1 VAARAPGRAHLPTPD
16 EAEITS
22 PRCEETVQERRL
34 VPCGRDDP
42 GMARPDPAADA
53 DVRDEL
59 IAATNH
65 EMRTTLTAVL
75 GLAQLLRGGVAG
87 PVNAEQD
94 SLLARIEANGRRQ
107 LRLVENLLA
116 LQDAN
121 GRPHHEADG
130 PAVAVAGGRHA
141 EYSRA
146 AAVDLRHVVRRAVAE
161 LDEPLQGRR
170 LRLDID
176 LGEVALLGTGDHR
189 HLQQAVANV
198 LDNAVRFTPDG
209 GTVTVRCA
217 GRGGTVTVVVADTG
231 PGMGS
236 DELAAVLDRF
246 VRGSSADLSA
256 GQRLG
261 LGLTA
266 ARRLLEAQG
275 GRLDLASTPGEG
287 TRVELSLP
295 AAG

>member
-1 VAARAPGRAHLPTPD
+1 MQDRH
-16 EAEITS
+16 
-22 PRCEETVQERRL
+22 RRSR
-34 VPCGRDDP
+34 GRDDP
-42 GMARPDPAADA
+42 DMAPPDPAADP

-59 IAATNH
+59 VAATNH

-94 SLLARIEANGRRQ
+94 ALLARIEANGRRQ

-116 LQDAN
+116 LQDAG
-121 GRPHHEADG
+121 GRPDRDGATAARVGSGDPHEEG
-130 PAVAVAGGRHA
+130 
-141 EYSRA
+141 RA
-146 AAVDLRHVVRRAVAE
+146 AAVDVRHVVRRAVAE
-161 LDEPLQGRR
+161 LDEPLQGRH
-170 LRLDID
+170 LQLDVD

-189 HLQQAVANV
+189 DLQQAVANV

-217 GRGGTVTVVVADTG
+217 ERGSSVSVVVADTG

-236 DELAAVLDRF
+236 EEQAAVLDRF

-275 GRLDLASTPGEG
+275 GRLDLASTPGVG

>member
-1 VAARAPGRAHLPTPD
+1 
-16 EAEITS
+16 
-22 PRCEETVQERRL
+22 
-34 VPCGRDDP
+34 
-42 GMARPDPAADA
+42 MARPDPAADA

-59 IAATNH
+59 VAATNH

-94 SLLARIEANGRRQ
+94 ALLARIEANGRRQ

-116 LQDAN
+116 LQGAD
-121 GRPHHEADG
+121 GRPQHDDAGAAGSAGPGAGPADG
-130 PAVAVAGGRHA
+130 
-141 EYSRA
+141 SRA
-146 AAVDLRHVVRRAVAE
+146 SAVDLRHVVRRAVAE

-176 LGEVALLGTGDHR
+176 LGEVALIGAGDHR

-217 GRGGTVTVVVADTG
+217 VQSGSVAVVVADTG

-236 DELAAVLDRF
+236 EEQAAVLGPF
-246 VRGSSADLSA
+246 VRGSSEDLSA
-256 GQRLG
+256 GERLG

-275 GRLDLASTPGEG
+275 GRLDLASTPGVG